1 MSKRSVANV
10 LLASTAAL
18 LAVVV
23 AADASGQPAPKTPT
37 PPPGQPGAAPAK
49 EASPNAPEPLVIPAD
64 LTAKLSKLPKAKLDF
79 LKSGKGSRYVRP
91 ERLFEKLRKIDGPQ
105 LVAYVDAIISVAEA
119 AEFKAVRDK
128 ATIPLNTKSASFNAW
143 KTKRP
148 QSMNPKREAGPIEVS
163 RYAQGFGSG
172 LPTFANAP
180 PAMTPEDLIAGKV
193 EVAIVGAP
201 LDMGSGWRDA
211 LHGPVM
217 LRATGGAGGNDMY
230 SMVNPSTELKIV
242 DYGDIAMDNL
252 STERSVHHV
261 REVVRE
267 IAKTGAIPIV
277 IGGDHS
283 LEYPNLAAM
292 ADVHGKGNVGVVH
305 FDSHY
310 DAGRDRVHLIDHGQP
325 VYRVINEGHVPGK
338 NYVQVGLRARGP
350 DAKTFQWMR
359 DQGMRYHT
367 MVEVERRGWDAVM
380 KDAVA
385 EAKQGAKKLWI
396 SFDIDVLDPAFMP
409 ATGTPVPGGLTMREA
424 QPIMRRLCAENDI
437 AGIDIVEYAPYLD
450 SSYKT
455 ALNTNFLLNAC
466 LSGIAMRKKGLVQEH
481 YLAPISSG
489 DRPEDDDPKM
499 APPPKAA
506 AAPAAKGAR

>member
-1 MSKRSVANV
+1 MALRKKTLAAV
-10 LLASTAAL
+10 LLASGAML
-18 LAVVV
+18 LAGV
-23 AADASGQPAPKTPT
+23 AAQSQGVPISGRDFT
-37 PPPGQPGAAPAK
+37 
-49 EASPNAPEPLVIPAD
+49 NAIEPVTIPDD
-64 LTAKLSKLPKAKLDF
+64 LKAKLSVLPKEKLE
-79 LKSGKGSRYVRP
+79 LITSGRTSRYVRP
-91 ERLFEKLRKIDGPQ
+91 ERMFTKLRTLSGPQ
-105 LVAYVDAIISVAEA
+105 LTAYIDAIISVTEA
-119 AEFKAVRDK
+119 GEYKAGRDK
-128 ATIPLNTKSASFNAW
+128 PSIALNTKSPTFNAW
-143 KTKRP
+143 KVQRP
-148 QSMNPKREAGPIEVS
+148 QTMNPKREDGPLELGKYIG
-163 RYAQGFGSG
+163 GFGGSG
-172 LPTFANAP
+172 IPTFANAP
-180 PAMTPEDLIAGKV
+180 PALTYADLKAGKV
-193 EVAIVGAP
+193 DVAIVGAP

-211 LHGPVM
+211 LHGPVL

-230 SMVNPSTELKIV
+230 SMVNPNAELKIV
-242 DYGDIAMDNL
+242 DFGDIAMDNL

-283 LEYPNLAAM
+283 LEYPNLAGIT
-292 ADVHGKGNVGVVH
+292 DVHGKGNVGVVH

-325 VYRVINEGHVPGK
+325 VYRVISEGHVPGK

-367 MVEVERRGWDAVM
+367 MVDVERRGWDAVM

-385 EAKQGAKKLWI
+385 EAKVSAKKLWI

-450 SSYKT
+450 TSYKT

-466 LSGIAMRKKGLVQEH
+466 LSGIAMRKKGLTQEH
-481 YLAPISSG
+481 YLSPISSM
-489 DRPEDDDPKM
+489 DRPAPSA
-499 APPPKAA
+499 APPPPPKTPLPKA
-506 AAPAAKGAR
+506 AAPAAKGARR